1 MYVRYTEREQESEQ
15 LSRLGL
21 IIIRSMEYM
30 NMNLLSE
37 YSADAMPSI
46 KKQLNKTFSYDP
58 HVKHVST

>member
-1 MYVRYTEREQESEQ
+1 MAKEQESEQ
-15 LSRLGL
+15 LLRLGL

-46 KKQLNKTFSYDP
+46 KKQLNKTFFIRNP
-58 HVKHVST
+58 HR

>member
-1 MYVRYTEREQESEQ
+1 MHEPEREDKEVNNF
-15 LSRLGL
+15 LRLGL